1 MESSC
6 TRSRRAATADAT
18 PIDSAAA
25 PVAATTDQ
33 RCVTSQR
40 NNSQLTAPINP
51 ALTVARRDA
60 RVQNAQAAA
69 TIPAQNTEAGPN
81 RPLRLNPALIQTG
94 TLSQPAP
101 ATTMLAPITKPIVT
115 ISPWMAWAVPVT

>member
-40 NNSQLTAPINP
+40 NNSQLTARSTP
-51 ALTVARRDA
+51 R
-60 RVQNAQAAA
+60 
-69 TIPAQNTEAGPN
+69 
-81 RPLRLNPALIQTG
+81 
-94 TLSQPAP
+94 
-101 ATTMLAPITKPIVT
+101 
-115 ISPWMAWAVPVT
+115 